1 MHPKEFRNSIFSLSL
16 IFVTAAALIFFLMAL
31 AYKHLEKI
39 SELNHWSDHSM
50 EVSLNLE
57 QLSTAVSELEIERRN
72 YLLTKQV
79 KSLDRIAQLSA
90 KIKTVYASLQELH
103 TDNNAQAQ
111 KLGELKSFLD
121 YKLEKAA
128 QIKSEKTPKISI
140 DSLQRQLLS
149 EYAVTQKLITSIN
162 EIEKSEKVI
171 FNDRKDS
178 YYFAQKS
185 TPIYL
190 YILALLS
197 WVVLGYSFYR
207 IYVEV
212 KKQKAVNNNL
222 QLSIKTGN
230 LAENIGKYGVWMYN
244 FNKDQYIFSENLY
257 RIMGF
262 EPYSIKA
269 ERGFFVNHAHPDDA
283 AKVEKEFNKKHTQ
296 EELLPF
302 TFRFKRTT
310 DHLERIMQI
319 VARKIEIDQESVLL
333 GISTDITEESIN
345 KLNLEKAYHQI
356 LFNNETSKEAE
367 KIGKYGY
374 WRWSRKKDEYFFSDN
389 LLKIFGFSEDDMPE
403 NFTYF
408 RGNVHPKDVIANKDI
423 VAQLMDG
430 TLVSDTMTQRI
441 YRKNDGELRYL
452 RIVMKLVEN
461 ADEDFYLGI
470 VQDITEEYL
479 VQQLLEQNNR
489 NLEIINKELQSFNY
503 IASHDL
509 QEPLRKIE
517 TFITRIEAQEA
528 DKFSENGQMYFSRMK
543 SASKK
548 MRQLIDDLLQ
558 FSRTSR
564 NDYAFERA
572 DLNIL
577 MENALDE
584 LQQKIEE
591 KNAEIHY
598 EKLPNVSVI
607 SFQIQQL
614 FSNLISNSLKYSK
627 EDVSPVIHITH
638 SFITADQDA
647 VLTANKATGK
657 FYKFVFTDNGIGF
670 EEEYNDKVFD
680 LFTRLHS
687 KSDFEGTGIGLAI
700 CKKIIENHHGFI
712 TASGQPSEGAVF
724 TFYLRA

>member
-1 MHPKEFRNSIFSLSL
+1 
-16 IFVTAAALIFFLMAL
+16 
-31 AYKHLEKI
+31 
-39 SELNHWSDHSM
+39 M